1 MKQPRIRT
9 SIILPI
15 AFVVMIV
22 TVSCAPSAAPARPT
36 RSATTVDAQASS
48 SNLKAIG
55 TFMSANQTTLAFQA
69 SGRVKEI
76 KVKEG
81 DKVQA
86 GALLASLDTSIS
98 DLQVAQAQ
106 AALDTAQ
113 ARLDQLKNPSTTDVT
128 AAQAAV
134 ASAEAALAQ
143 LKTPT
148 LNDLKIAKADL
159 DSAQAAVANAQANY
173 DRIGG
178 DTNPFG
184 AMTPQA
190 LVLQQASNNYQK
202 ALAVYNA
209 KTNPSD
215 AQVKQ
220 AEAGVD
226 QARSQLT
233 RLTNPSANDVKS
245 AQAAVTQ
252 AQAAFDLAKQNVA
265 NGKIVAPFDGTVMW
279 ITPHLGET
287 ASPGVPAIT
296 LADLSRMQVQT
307 GVDENTLGLMRIG
320 QTAAITADAFPGKT
334 FSGKV
339 SKIGIL
345 ATTTAGIVT
354 IPVTIDLDASEVQ
367 VYPGLTATIE
377 FQK

>member
-1 MKQPRIRT
+1 MKQPSIRI
-9 SIILPI
+9 SIFLLA
-15 AFVVMIV
+15 AFALGAL
-22 TVSCAPSAAPARPT
+22 VSCAPSAAPARPT
-36 RSATTVDAQASS
+36 RSAATVDSQASS

-55 TFMSANQTTLAFQA
+55 TFLSANQAALAFQTA
-69 SGRVKEI
+69 GRVKEL

-86 GALLASLDTSIS
+86 GALLASLDTSIL
-98 DLQVAQAQ
+98 DLQIAQAQ
-106 AALDTAQ
+106 AAFDSTQ
-113 ARLDQLKNPSTTDVT
+113 ARLDQLKNPAASDVT

-143 LKTPT
+143 LKSPT

-220 AEAGVD
+220 AQAGVD
-226 QARSQLT
+226 QARAQLT
-233 RLTNPSANDVKS
+233 RLTNPSANDLKS

-252 AQAAFDLAKQNVA
+252 AQAALDLAKQNAA
-265 NGKIVAPFDGTVMW
+265 NAKIVAPFDGTILW
-279 ITPHLGET
+279 ITPHVGET
-287 ASPGVPAIT
+287 VSPGVPAIT
-296 LADLSRMQVQT
+296 FADLSRMQVQV
-307 GVDENTLGLMRIG
+307 GVDETTLGLIRVG
-320 QTAAITADAFPGKT
+320 QTAAITADAVPGKRLT
-334 FSGKV
+334 GKI

-354 IPVTIDLDASEVQ
+354 IPVTIDVDATDASI
-367 VYPGLTATIE
+367 YPGLTATAE
-377 FQK
+377 FTK